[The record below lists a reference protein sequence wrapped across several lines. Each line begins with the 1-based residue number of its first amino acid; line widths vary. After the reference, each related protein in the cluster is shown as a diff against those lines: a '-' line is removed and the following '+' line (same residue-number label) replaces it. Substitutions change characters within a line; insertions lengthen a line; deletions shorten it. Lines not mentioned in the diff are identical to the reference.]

1 MPQSKKGSRPS
12 SGKKDSSKKGSKRS
26 GSKKRHSS
34 KDRSRTRLADLRL
47 SSSSELQRPG
57 LLRMV
62 PSQISELDLLGDFS
76 AYSRTQ
82 NLHLDSDEKPIA
94 LPQLRTIS
102 TMSTI
107 ADEFYNAYF
116 SEGPITFDGTRYN
129 RIKWARDQ
137 MVGESAS
144 LTEIEAESLAEIEP
158 QIEIVTPATV
168 ESGTKEEIFRQ
179 EQPSQS
185 ESEETFVDALAE
197 VTSREPTLNPEMFA
211 KISSLLE
218 GLPIESLY
226 FRKVWNSC
234 QRVLAK
240 CKRLELYIGKYP
252 TGSDPGSVPD
262 VLIGDDPI
270 RNLIILLSNGLAV
283 EDAILSYRHYD
294 RISKIDREVQ
304 RSSKR
309 LEHLTVKNDMTE
321 EEESDDSQEP
331 RAGPSKSTQDPQLAE
346 ETTCAPR
353 KTPEPKKD
361 HKGGPK
367 GRQLKY
373 RTYWVAFKRQS
384 SSRTKGSVISSKC
397 YKIGPLQEEKAK
409 NLLQSASIS
418 GAVRGIVDFKRFSV
432 YKVEE
437 LH

>member
-1 MPQSKKGSRPS
+1 
-12 SGKKDSSKKGSKRS
+12 
-26 GSKKRHSS
+26 
-34 KDRSRTRLADLRL
+34 
-47 SSSSELQRPG
+47 
-57 LLRMV
+57 MV
-62 PSQISELDLLGDFS
+62 PSQISEIDLLGDFS

-116 SEGPITFDGTRYN
+116 SDGPITFDGTKYN
-129 RIKWARDQ
+129 RIKWVRDQ
-137 MVGESAS
+137 TVGESAS
-144 LTEIEAESLAEIEP
+144 LTEIESESLAEIEP
-158 QIEIVTPATV
+158 QIEVVTPATM
-168 ESGTKEEIFRQ
+168 ESGTKEEYFRP
-179 EQPSQS
+179 EQPSSS
-185 ESEETFVDALAE
+185 ESEERFVDALAE

-211 KISSLLE
+211 KISSLIE
-218 GLPIESLY
+218 GLPIESLS

-283 EDAILSYRHYD
+283 EEAILSYRRYD
-294 RISKIDREVQ
+294 RISKIDREVH
-304 RSSKR
+304 RSAKI
-309 LEHLTVKNDMTE
+309 LENLAVKTDLTRD
-321 EEESDDSQEP
+321 EESDDLQEP
-331 RAGPSKSTQDPQLAE
+331 SAGPSRSTPDLQLAE
-346 ETTCAPR
+346 ERTCAPR
-353 KTPEPKKD
+353 KTHNPDSKKD
-361 HKGGPK
+361 HKVGPR

-397 YKIGPLQEEKAK
+397 YKIGPLPEEKAK
-409 NLLQSASIS
+409 NLLQSASIP

-437 LH
+437 IH